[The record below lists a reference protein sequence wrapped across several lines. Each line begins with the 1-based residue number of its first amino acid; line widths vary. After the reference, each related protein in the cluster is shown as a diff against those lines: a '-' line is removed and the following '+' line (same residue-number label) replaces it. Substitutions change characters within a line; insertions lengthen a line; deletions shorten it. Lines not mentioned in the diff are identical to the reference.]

1 MVKNR
6 GTFVMRSIEDMFSKR
21 LSSLYTEKEARE
33 LARICLQE
41 VLSCSFSQ
49 LLMQSPLSLS
59 DEQKSRIDNL
69 LSRLTV
75 GEPWQYV
82 LGKADF
88 CGLQFAV
95 SPSVLIP
102 RPETAE
108 LVEWIASDC
117 VGKKVSV
124 LDVGTGSGCIAV
136 TLAHLLPLARVSAVD
151 VSDEALVMAER
162 NAADNKCVVSFSVFD
177 VLKDCLPIDAVFDVI
192 VSNPPYVCNSERSDM
207 HINVLGFE
215 PSLALFVPDEDPL
228 LFYRSIAHLAL
239 LHLADGGRVFFEIN
253 ERFGCQ
259 VQNLLLNLGFCEVLV
274 RKDLEGKDRMV
285 AARFNA

>member
-49 LLMQSPLSLS
+49 LLMQSPLSLT

-95 SPSVLIP
+95 SSSVLIP

-117 VGKKVSV
+117 FGKKVSV

-136 TLAHLLPLARVSAVD
+136 SLAHLLPLAQVSAVD

-162 NAADNKCVVSFSVFD
+162 NAADNKCEVSFSVFD

-192 VSNPPYVCNSERSDM
+192 VSNPPYVCNAERSDM

-259 VQNLLLNLGFCEVLV
+259 VQNLLLDLGFCEVQV